1 MAWIDNLKDVWWLL
15 GVMGAIL
22 IALWRLAIR
31 TNKSKEQI
39 DKVQKNEQDI
49 KKLQTDMTDL
59 KEDINDIKDGV
70 SKQAK
75 DTAAML
81 GALQSIMNALND
93 PACNATVARDKFND
107 YLAQR

>member
-1 MAWIDNLKDVWWLL
+1 MMDSMKDIWWLI
-15 GVMGAIL
+15 GVLGAIL
-22 IALWRLAIR
+22 AALWRLAIR

-49 KKLQTDMTDL
+49 KQLQADMTDL
-59 KEDINDIKDGV
+59 KDDITDIKDGV

-75 DTAAML
+75 DTAAIL

>member
-22 IALWRLAIR
+22 LALWRLAIR

-49 KKLQTDMTDL
+49 KQLQADMTDI
-59 KEDINDIKDGV
+59 KGDITDIKEGV
-70 SKQAK
+70 SKQAN
-75 DTAAML
+75 DTAAIL
-81 GALQSIMNALND
+81 GALQSIMVSLND
-93 PACNATVARDKFND
+93 PACNITVARDRFND
-107 YLAQR
+107 YLAHR

>member
-1 MAWIDNLKDVWWLL
+1 MTWIDNLKDVWWLL

-31 TNKSKEQI
+31 TNKNKEQI
-39 DKVQKNEQDI
+39 DKVHKNEQDI
-49 KKLQTDMTDL
+49 NQLQTDMTDL

-75 DTAAML
+75 DTAAIL

>member
-15 GVMGAIL
+15 GVIGAIL

-49 KKLQTDMTDL
+49 KQLQTDMTDL

-75 DTAAML
+75 DTAAIL

-107 YLAQR
+107 YLAHR

>member
-49 KKLQTDMTDL
+49 KQLQADMTDL

-75 DTAAML
+75 DTAAIL

-93 PACNATVARDKFND
+93 PTCNATVARDKFND